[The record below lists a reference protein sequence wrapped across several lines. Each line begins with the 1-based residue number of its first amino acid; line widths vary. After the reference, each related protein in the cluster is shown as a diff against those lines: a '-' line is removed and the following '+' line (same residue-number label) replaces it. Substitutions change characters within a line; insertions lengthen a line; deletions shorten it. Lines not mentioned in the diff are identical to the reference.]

1 MHLWPIGAYDSK
13 IFQLIVGILFKYD
26 IREKYLLERIR
37 KTIEKKFYTITIIIR
52 LLNWNGKKEKMIILG
67 E

>member
-37 KTIEKKFYTITIIIR
+37 KTIEKKFYTITIY
-52 LLNWNGKKEKMIILG
+52 NNYY
-67 E
+67 